1 MGRLLFY
8 IALATLA
15 CRLVTGR
22 WPWEFLA
29 PPRRTTPADR
39 AREVLGVSAGATREE
54 ILAAHRRL
62 VSRVHPDRGGS
73 GEATLEANAARD
85 VLLAQLNHDPN

>member
-22 WPWEFLA
+22 WPWQFLSS
-29 PPRRTTPADR
+29 PYRPTPADL
-39 AREVLGVSAGATREE
+39 ARDVLGVQPGATRKE

-62 VSRVHPDRGGS
+62 VGRVHPDRGGS
-73 GEATLEANAARD
+73 GEAMLEANAARD
-85 VLLAQLNHDPN
+85 VLLAQLNHDH

>member
-15 CRLVTGR
+15 CRLLTGR
-22 WPWEFLA
+22 WPWQFLSM
-29 PPRRTTPADR
+29 PQRPTPADR
-39 AREVLGVSAGATREE
+39 AREVLGVPPGASRDQ

-62 VSRVHPDRGGS
+62 
-73 GEATLEANAARD
+73 N
-85 VLLAQLNHDPN
+85 